1 MHKYHQAM
9 ITILTGF
16 MFGSLKKI
24 WPWKEV
30 LESIVI
36 REKTH
41 VLKEANILP
50 ELNTATII
58 TIVFMFLGFGLVFAI
73 EYLGKKKS

>member
-1 MHKYHQAM
+1 M

-30 LESIVI
+30 LESVVI
-36 REKTH
+36 RNKTH
-41 VLKEANILP
+41 VLEEANILP
-50 ELNTATII
+50 DMSSSTIF
-58 TIVFMFLGFGLVFAI
+58 TILFMLIGFGLVFLI
-73 EYLGKKKS
+73 EFLGKKKN